1 MSKLFFKS
9 NDLQQGLHR
18 YIPTLILLLCI
29 ISIILVP
36 FKPNI
41 TSKIFNLAGIM
52 AVIIVLISPKYY
64 FNKKTLIISAP
75 LFLIGLSNLAWVEL
89 YKTSDSIYK
98 NVYHGYFQMGK
109 IAIFGSFI
117 LLCIEKQKNAIK
129 LTQLHLGTALVIQ
142 LSIFTYALYQAIYL
156 NYPRVELSFGNA
168 SNATGA
174 AYAIIFLSLYSQ
186 AMILQ
191 SKIKLSYIFYFIS
204 LIFTYIVIILTETR
218 AAILVYPVV
227 SIFVFSL
234 FMFKESAINKMNKRI
249 LIVPLLILLSCGLFF
264 QDAITH
270 RMNLAAQE
278 GMLYIEKGKTSSVGD
293 RLSMI
298 KAGFYSSSNNLFWQ
312 SAEERNSKIIELAK
326 KDKSFRGATQHFN
339 AHLHNDLVE
348 TLSTKGWISGVMLT
362 LAFYFSVVL
371 YAIKYDKNPFL
382 LGFAIS
388 IITLGFSDTLIISTQ
403 VSLTWCLVLILI
415 LTYKSNQQ
423 KITTSP

>member
-9 NDLQQGLHR
+9 NDLQQRFRR

-41 TSKIFNLAGIM
+41 TSKIFNFTGFIA
-52 AVIIVLISPKYY
+52 IITVLISPKYY
-64 FNKKTLIISAP
+64 FDKKLLIISIP
-75 LFLIGLSNLAWVEL
+75 LFLIGLSHLAWVEL

-117 LLCIEKQKNAIK
+117 LLCIEKQKNSIK
-129 LTQLHLGTALVIQ
+129 LTQLHLGTALAIQ
-142 LSIFTYALYQAIYL
+142 LGVFTYSLYQAVYL
-156 NYPRVELSFGNA
+156 NYSRIELSFGNA

-186 AMILQ
+186 AVFLQ
-191 SKIKLSYIFYFIS
+191 SKIKFSYIFYFTS
-204 LIFTYIVIILTETR
+204 LILTYIVIILTETR

-234 FMFKESAINKMNKRI
+234 FIFKGNTINKMNNKI
-249 LIVPLLILLSCGLFF
+249 LIIPILILLSCGLFF

-278 GMLYIEKGKTSSVGD
+278 GRLYIEKGKTSSVGD

-312 SAEERNSKIIELAK
+312 SAEERNSKITELAK
-326 KDKSFRGATQHFN
+326 KDQSFRGATKHFK
-339 AHLHNDLVE
+339 AHLHNDLME
-348 TLSTKGWISGVMLT
+348 ALSTKGWISGVMLT
-362 LAFYFSVVL
+362 LAFYFSIVI
-371 YAIKYDKNPFL
+371 YSIKYDKNPFL

-415 LTYKSNQQ
+415 LSYKPNQQ